1 VPVVSDRGL
10 DSMTAMTRAVTNLN
24 TPGYNTTN
32 MTNTT
37 SLNPQQPQQQQ
48 PLQFG
53 STSKQLFSPG
63 FNNTVNNAKGQEGS
77 HPGQGLV
84 FSQTVSVLQHLPEGD
99 KTSTLQ
105 LGVSN
110 QTSPGQAR
118 IISLTV
124 TDPSDYF
131 FYFSLSLTEND
142 FNILRQSQ
150 GLLVDFGNFSNMLVQ
165 LLEKCKAESSCPQ
178 PSFVLVLN
186 LTKAQPCLEF
196 TELNMFKHLVHLS
209 LVVLRASD
217 TQLKDYLVTSITK
230 LSRDKE
236 QRTAELQRQ
245 VDSLQ
250 QQLES
255 SLEQLH
261 ARTGELEQVRS
272 ELSSQAS
279 SLERRLARDVE
290 GEKERAGQQLQ
301 ELQWKYEADKRE
313 AESKHAKVVQQLENR
328 VASLDVQNRDLWEV
342 RVGQESS
349 LREARGQ
356 LQCRDEEV
364 ARLKRDMAGLR
375 QEKVMV
381 DTVGSDR
388 EKHVGQVT
396 ARLAK
401 VERDLQD
408 KEAQVTRIQEA
419 ASRIQEDT
427 TRLESQLEEKVKLV
441 DKRENTIKKLSA
453 EIIKANEIISK
464 LQDGVNQ
471 EQARV
476 KLRGQ
481 IATEQEKLLGDRDK
495 ELGECRDQLRESKQ
509 LLDSLNSKLLD
520 IERMVEER
528 DEKVQELEK
537 VIKTLENVNNWLN
550 KQITPGSGGGAGP
563 IKKVGVASSGV
574 RGGRGRQP
582 LTTVQNHMKT
592 KSSTDMGPGN
602 GPEEKLPGETGT
614 GGLDPKYFVQSTPGG
629 TAYRHQIP
637 QTLPANVRR
646 GAGLVRK
653 EV

>member
-1 VPVVSDRGL
+1 
-10 DSMTAMTRAVTNLN
+10 M
-24 TPGYNTTN
+24 
-32 MTNTT
+32 
-37 SLNPQQPQQQQ
+37 
-48 PLQFG
+48 
-53 STSKQLFSPG
+53 
-63 FNNTVNNAKGQEGS
+63 
-77 HPGQGLV
+77 
-84 FSQTVSVLQHLPEGD
+84 
-99 KTSTLQ
+99 
-105 LGVSN
+105 
-110 QTSPGQAR
+110 
-118 IISLTV
+118 
-124 TDPSDYF
+124 
-131 FYFSLSLTEND
+131 
-142 FNILRQSQ
+142 
-150 GLLVDFGNFSNMLVQ
+150 
-165 LLEKCKAESSCPQ
+165 LEKCKAESSCPQ

-217 TQLKDYLVTSITK
+217 TQLKDYLVTSITE

-236 QRTAELQRQ
+236 QGTAELQSQ

-381 DTVGSDR
+381 ETVGSDR
-388 EKHVGQVT
+388 DKHVGQVT

-427 TRLESQLEEKVKLV
+427 KRLESQLEEKLKLV
-441 DKRENTIKKLSA
+441 AKRENTIKKLSA

-464 LQDGVNQ
+464 LQVIKDTKLTLKGKKQRKCHSFQNSSIFSSSVSKPPRPNPNTVQ
-471 EQARV
+471 SSLKIQLVPKGMGLTLKSWGATTPSQPTQ
-476 KLRGQ
+476 LRGP
-481 IATEQEKLLGDRDK
+481 T
-495 ELGECRDQLRESKQ
+495 
-509 LLDSLNSKLLD
+509 
-520 IERMVEER
+520 
-528 DEKVQELEK
+528 
-537 VIKTLENVNNWLN
+537 KTT
-550 KQITPGSGGGAGP
+550 QR
-563 IKKVGVASSGV
+563 V
-574 RGGRGRQP
+574 RKFQ
-582 LTTVQNHMKT
+582 
-592 KSSTDMGPGN
+592 N
-602 GPEEKLPGETGT
+602 GPHYLSVQ
-614 GGLDPKYFVQSTPGG
+614 KYFRW
-629 TAYRHQIP
+629 TATGRTWSSP
-637 QTLPANVRR
+637 PCSVRT
-646 GAGLVRK
+646 
-653 EV
+653 